1 MKKFLS
7 IVISILMISAMI
19 SVVAFADGA
28 TISLAAV
35 TGLVAGEKVSL
46 TPTVSGATTY
56 TVEVDTNAFTV
67 TGGTTAAGI
76 NSLTVNAGEAF
87 ELVVNSSIPAT
98 FTSKIRL
105 TAGDAQ
111 IKVDVSVA
119 DRLVGDV
126 DGNGSVDAIDASQ
139 ILRAGANLSTAAGYK
154 AIAGNVN
161 GDSGTD
167 AIDASQILRKG
178 ANLSVT
184 NANLGVAYI
193 GGNTGSVAEDVF
205 GSAPVAT
212 PLDPVT
218 GLTAFY
224 QGGKVYYDFTASA
237 NASSYTITVGSETFT
252 GISATSGSVTLANAW
267 DGTGTLAVN
276 VVAVGDGTTYT
287 DSTAATTNAV
297 NATASGALAQWLS
310 DNHLTDVAITVYEIA
325 AE

>member
-46 TPTVSGATTY
+46 TPTVSGAATY

-67 TGGTTAAGI
+67 TGGTTSAGI

-87 ELVVNSSIPAT
+87 ELVVNASVPAT

-119 DRLVGDV
+119 DRILGDANGL
-126 DGNGSVDAIDASQ
+126 DGVTIYDAGQILAYVLGKNVDASFNLAAADANKLDGVT
-139 ILRAGANLSTAAGYK
+139 IYDAGQVLAYVLGKSYDQAG
-154 AIAGNVN
+154 
-161 GDSGTD
+161 
-167 AIDASQILRKG
+167 
-178 ANLSVT
+178 
-184 NANLGVAYI
+184 LGVAYV
-193 GGNTGSVAEDVF
+193 GGNTGSVAEDIF

-212 PLDPVT
+212 ALDPVT
-218 GLTAFY
+218 GLTAYY

-310 DNHLTDVAITVYEIA
+310 DNSLTDVAITVYEIA